1 VSGYE
6 ASSWYGLGAPKG
18 TSAAVIDTLNR
29 AVNAALADPRMKA
42 RFRDLGGI
50 AMGGSPADLGNLMA
64 QDSEKWTKVIRTAN
78 IRPE

>member
-1 VSGYE
+1 
-6 ASSWYGLGAPKG
+6 
-18 TSAAVIDTLNR
+18 
-29 AVNAALADPRMKA
+29 MKA